1 MNSPIPVTQHVVG
14 SSKRPATPSVITVPE
29 QARADS
35 AENDAWEADRQKKE
49 NPLWTMAIALMLLS
63 GFAAI
68 VIAFG

>member
-1 MNSPIPVTQHVVG
+1 MNSPNPVTQHAVG
-14 SSKRPATPSVITVPE
+14 SSKRPTPSVITVPE

-35 AENDAWEADRQKKE
+35 AENDAWEADRHKKE

-63 GFAAI
+63 GFAVI